1 MLSDEQVEQ
10 IQQDIER
17 SSLSVQMVKDD
28 LLDHFCCKV
37 ESKLEQGDTFE
48 SAYQQAWKQICP
60 NGLNEIQ
67 EETIYLLNAS
77 KIIIMRKVMYSIG
90 LIASICIS
98 IGWLFRILD
107 WLGGDQLFV
116 YGFLGFVLIF
126 LPMLAIDRY
135 KANIERAKPEK
146 LKIILGFS
154 SAIITGLAILFKLMH
169 LQGASIMLILGVLLF
184 SFGFLP
190 FLFFG
195 MYRKAVE

>member
-17 SSLSVQMVKDD
+17 SSLSIQMVKDD
-28 LLDHFCCKV
+28 LLDHFCCAV
-37 ESKLEQGDTFE
+37 ENKMEQGLSFE
-48 SAYQQAWKQICP
+48 DAYHLAWKQICP
-60 NGLNEIQ
+60 NGLDEIQ
-67 EETIYLLNAS
+67 EETLYLLNAS
-77 KIIIMRKVMYSIG
+77 KRIAMKKVMYSIG
-90 LIASICIS
+90 LISSICIS
-98 IGWLFRILD
+98 VGWLFKILD

-116 YGFLGFVLIF
+116 YGFLGLVLIF

-135 KANIERAKPEK
+135 KASIERARPEK

-154 SAIITGLAILFKLMH
+154 SAIITGLAILFKIMH

-195 MYRKAVE
+195 MYRNAIK